1 LLEASLAGG
10 AVATGV
16 HYATDADIVAELK
29 VDDLRTDFRDA
40 ADDFVAR
47 HAGVGREAPLV
58 SSEMKVRVT
67 NAAEQN
73 FDLNVLCTHVP
84 AVEGMRRQRRGG
96 ASGGETCAYEH
107 ESLFRRWERSGRF
120 FLNRR
125 RSLR

>member
-1 LLEASLAGG
+1 LFEAFLAGG

-16 HYATDADIVAELK
+16 NYASDADIVAELK
-29 VDDLRTDFRDA
+29 IDDFRTDFRDA

-58 SSEMKVRVT
+58 PGEMKVRVT

-73 FDLNVLCTHVP
+73 FDLNVLCAHVP

-107 ESLFRRWERSGRF
+107 ESLFQEMGAELEVF
-120 FLNRR
+120 FNRR